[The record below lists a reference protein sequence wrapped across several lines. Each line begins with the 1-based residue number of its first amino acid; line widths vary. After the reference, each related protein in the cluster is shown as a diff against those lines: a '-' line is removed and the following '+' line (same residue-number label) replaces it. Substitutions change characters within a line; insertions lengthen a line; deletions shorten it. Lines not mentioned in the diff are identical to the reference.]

1 MHVARRARRPA
12 DLVLRVCDEHRVGA
26 GRNVFGSP
34 VLSVVIAGPERHP
47 IPLGCDPMKSTVET
61 LDDNRVKLSVEV
73 DEETFDVAVDAAFK
87 RIAKEVRM
95 PGFRPGK
102 APRRLLEAQFGSAVG
117 REEALREAMP
127 EYYAQAV
134 IEHDVDVVAPP
145 EIEITG
151 GQEDGPVQFDAVVEI
166 RPSVSAAGYDGLR
179 VEIPNPVAS
188 AEEIDEQIDN
198 LRRNFAELSVVERAA
213 ADEDHVTIDIEA
225 THGDEPVPGLTTTDY
240 DYLLGSGAVVPEIDE
255 NLRGV
260 SAGDEVEFSADH
272 PDPEE
277 EEPLQFSITVKEVK
291 EAVLPDLDDEFAK
304 ANSEFETV
312 EDLRADMADRM
323 NTMRI
328 QQANMAVQQNT
339 AEALAA
345 LVTDEIPESMIEN
358 EINARIQDLVQRLQ
372 QQGMDVGAYLDGVG
386 QTAETLA
393 AEFREPAE
401 QALKVD
407 LALRSVADL
416 QGLAP
421 DDDRI
426 DEVIA
431 EMAGPSGQDP
441 DELKARL
448 AEVGQISALRA
459 DLAKQAAMEWLT
471 DNVELVDEDGEA
483 IDREALEFPARGAEE
498 DSEEEE

>member
-1 MHVARRARRPA
+1 
-12 DLVLRVCDEHRVGA
+12 
-26 GRNVFGSP
+26 
-34 VLSVVIAGPERHP
+34 
-47 IPLGCDPMKSTVET
+47 MKSTVET

-145 EIEITG
+145 EIEIIG

-166 RPSVSAAGYDGLR
+166 RPSVSAVGYDGLR

-225 THGDEPVPGLTTTDY
+225 IHGDEPVPGLTTTDY

-255 NLRGV
+255 NLRGA

-291 EAVLPDLDDEFAK
+291 EAVLPDLDDEFAR

-372 QQGMDVGAYLDGVG
+372 QQGMDVGAYLDAVG

-401 QALKVD
+401 QAVKVD

-416 QGLAP
+416 QGLVP

-448 AEVGQISALRA
+448 AEVGQISALRS

-471 DNVELVDEDGEA
+471 DNVELVDEDGDA

>member
-1 MHVARRARRPA
+1 M
-12 DLVLRVCDEHRVGA
+12 
-26 GRNVFGSP
+26 
-34 VLSVVIAGPERHP
+34 LSVVIAGPERHP
-47 IPLGCDPMKSTVET
+47 IPLGFDPMKSTVET

-255 NLRGV
+255 NLRGA

-277 EEPLQFSITVKEVK
+277 EEPLQFSIAVKEVK

-323 NTMRI
+323 NTMRL

-339 AEALAA
+339 ADALAA

-372 QQGMDVGAYLDGVG
+372 QQGMDVGAYLDAVG

-401 QALKVD
+401 QAVKVD

-416 QGLAP
+416 QGLVP

>member
-1 MHVARRARRPA
+1 
-12 DLVLRVCDEHRVGA
+12 
-26 GRNVFGSP
+26 
-34 VLSVVIAGPERHP
+34 
-47 IPLGCDPMKSTVET
+47 MKSTVET

-127 EYYAQAV
+127 EYFAQAV

-151 GQEDGPVQFDAVVEI
+151 GQEAGPVQFDAVVEI

-198 LRRNFAELSVVERAA
+198 LRRNFAELSVVDRAA

-255 NLRGV
+255 NLRGA

-277 EEPLQFSITVKEVK
+277 EEPLQFSIAVKEVK

-372 QQGMDVGAYLDGVG
+372 QQGMDVGAYLDAVG

-401 QALKVD
+401 QAVKVD

-416 QGLAP
+416 QGLVP

>member
-1 MHVARRARRPA
+1 
-12 DLVLRVCDEHRVGA
+12 
-26 GRNVFGSP
+26 
-34 VLSVVIAGPERHP
+34 
-47 IPLGCDPMKSTVET
+47 MKSTVET

-255 NLRGV
+255 NLRGA

-277 EEPLQFSITVKEVK
+277 KEPLQFSIAVKEVK

-312 EDLRADMADRM
+312 EDLRADMTDRM

-372 QQGMDVGAYLDGVG
+372 QQGMDVGAYLDAVG

-401 QALKVD
+401 QAVKVD

-416 QGLAP
+416 QGLVP

-431 EMAGPSGQDP
+431 EMADPSGQDP

>member
-1 MHVARRARRPA
+1 
-12 DLVLRVCDEHRVGA
+12 
-26 GRNVFGSP
+26 
-34 VLSVVIAGPERHP
+34 
-47 IPLGCDPMKSTVET
+47 MKSTVET

-198 LRRNFAELSVVERAA
+198 LRRNFAELSVVDRAA

-255 NLRGV
+255 NLRGA

-277 EEPLQFSITVKEVK
+277 EEPLQFSIAVKEVK

-372 QQGMDVGAYLDGVG
+372 QQGMDVGAYLDAVG

-401 QALKVD
+401 QAVKVD

-416 QGLAP
+416 QGLVP

>member
-1 MHVARRARRPA
+1 
-12 DLVLRVCDEHRVGA
+12 
-26 GRNVFGSP
+26 
-34 VLSVVIAGPERHP
+34 
-47 IPLGCDPMKSTVET
+47 MKSTVET

-134 IEHDVDVVAPP
+134 IDHDVDVVAPP

-188 AEEIDEQIDN
+188 DEEIDEQIDN
-198 LRRNFAELSVVERAA
+198 LRRNFAELCAVERAA

-255 NLRGV
+255 NLRGA
-260 SAGDEVEFSADH
+260 SAGDEIEFSADH

-372 QQGMDVGAYLDGVG
+372 QQGMDVGAYLEAVG

-401 QALKVD
+401 QAVKVD

-416 QGLAP
+416 QGLVP

>member
-1 MHVARRARRPA
+1 
-12 DLVLRVCDEHRVGA
+12 
-26 GRNVFGSP
+26 
-34 VLSVVIAGPERHP
+34 
-47 IPLGCDPMKSTVET
+47 MKSTVET

-134 IEHDVDVVAPP
+134 IDHDVDVVAPP

-151 GQEDGPVQFDAVVEI
+151 GQEDGPVQFAAVVEI

-188 AEEIDEQIDN
+188 DEEIDEQIDN
-198 LRRNFAELSVVERAA
+198 LRRNFAELCAVERAA

-240 DYLLGSGAVVPEIDE
+240 DCLLGSGAVVPEIDE
-255 NLRGV
+255 NLRGA
-260 SAGDEVEFSADH
+260 SAGDEIEFSADH

-372 QQGMDVGAYLDGVG
+372 QQGMDVGAYLEAVG

-401 QALKVD
+401 QAVKVD

-416 QGLAP
+416 QGLVP

-471 DNVELVDEDGEA
+471 DNVELVDEHGEA

>member
-1 MHVARRARRPA
+1 M
-12 DLVLRVCDEHRVGA
+12 
-26 GRNVFGSP
+26 
-34 VLSVVIAGPERHP
+34 LSVVIAGPERHP
-47 IPLGCDPMKSTVET
+47 IPLGFDPMKSTVET

-255 NLRGV
+255 NLRGA

-277 EEPLQFSITVKEVK
+277 EEPLQFSIAVKEVK

-323 NTMRI
+323 NTMRL

-372 QQGMDVGAYLDGVG
+372 QQGMDVGAYLDAVG

-401 QALKVD
+401 QAVKVD

-416 QGLAP
+416 QGLVP

>member
-1 MHVARRARRPA
+1 
-12 DLVLRVCDEHRVGA
+12 
-26 GRNVFGSP
+26 
-34 VLSVVIAGPERHP
+34 
-47 IPLGCDPMKSTVET
+47 MKSTVET

-102 APRRLLEAQFGSAVG
+102 APRRLLEAQFGSALG

-255 NLRGV
+255 NLRGA

-277 EEPLQFSITVKEVK
+277 EEPLQFSIAVKEVK

-372 QQGMDVGAYLDGVG
+372 QQGMDVGAYLDAVG

-401 QALKVD
+401 QAVKVD

-416 QGLAP
+416 QGLVP

-483 IDREALEFPARGAEE
+483 IDREALEFSARGAEE

>member
-1 MHVARRARRPA
+1 
-12 DLVLRVCDEHRVGA
+12 
-26 GRNVFGSP
+26 
-34 VLSVVIAGPERHP
+34 
-47 IPLGCDPMKSTVET
+47 MKSTVET

-372 QQGMDVGAYLDGVG
+372 QQGMDVGAYLDAVG

-401 QALKVD
+401 QAVKVD

-416 QGLAP
+416 QGLVP

-448 AEVGQISALRA
+448 ADVGQISALRA

>member
-1 MHVARRARRPA
+1 M
-12 DLVLRVCDEHRVGA
+12 GA
-26 GRNVFGSP
+26 ERNVFGPP

-47 IPLGCDPMKSTVET
+47 IPLGFDPMKSTVET

-372 QQGMDVGAYLDGVG
+372 QQGMDVGAYLDAVG

-401 QALKVD
+401 QAVKVD

-416 QGLAP
+416 QGLVP

>member
-1 MHVARRARRPA
+1 
-12 DLVLRVCDEHRVGA
+12 
-26 GRNVFGSP
+26 
-34 VLSVVIAGPERHP
+34 
-47 IPLGCDPMKSTVET
+47 MKSTVET

-255 NLRGV
+255 NLRGA

-277 EEPLQFSITVKEVK
+277 EEPLQFSIAVKEVK

-312 EDLRADMADRM
+312 EDLRSDMADRM

-372 QQGMDVGAYLDGVG
+372 QQGMDVGAYLDAVG

-401 QALKVD
+401 QAVKVD

-416 QGLAP
+416 QGLVP

-483 IDREALEFPARGAEE
+483 IDREALEFSARGAEE

>member
-1 MHVARRARRPA
+1 
-12 DLVLRVCDEHRVGA
+12 
-26 GRNVFGSP
+26 
-34 VLSVVIAGPERHP
+34 
-47 IPLGCDPMKSTVET
+47 MKSIVET

-151 GQEDGPVQFDAVVEI
+151 GQETGPVQFDAVVEI
-166 RPSVSAAGYDGLR
+166 RPSVNAAGYDGLR
-179 VEIPNPVAS
+179 VEIPNPTAGD
-188 AEEIDEQIDN
+188 AEIDEQIDN
-198 LRRNFAELSVVERAA
+198 LRRNFAELTTVERAA
-213 ADEDHVTIDIEA
+213 ADDDHVTIDIEA
-225 THGDEPVPGLTTTDY
+225 THNGEPVPGLTTTDY
-240 DYLLGSGAVVPEIDE
+240 DYLVGSGAVVPEIDD
-255 NLRGV
+255 NLRGA

-272 PDPEE
+272 PDPDE
-277 EEPLQFSITVKEVK
+277 EEPLQFSISVKEVK
-291 EAVLPDLDDEFAK
+291 EAVLPELDDEFAK

-312 EDLRADMADRM
+312 EDLRADMADRL

-372 QQGMDVGAYLDGVG
+372 QQGMDVGAYLEAVG
-386 QTAETLA
+386 QTAESLA

-401 QALKVD
+401 QAVKVD

-416 QGLAP
+416 EGLVP
-421 DDDRI
+421 DEDRI
-426 DEVIA
+426 DEVIE

-448 AEVGQISALRA
+448 AEVGQISALKA

-471 DNVELVDEDGEA
+471 DNVELVDDNGDA
-483 IDREALEFPARGAEE
+483 IDRDALEFPARGAEE

>member
-1 MHVARRARRPA
+1 
-12 DLVLRVCDEHRVGA
+12 
-26 GRNVFGSP
+26 
-34 VLSVVIAGPERHP
+34 
-47 IPLGCDPMKSTVET
+47 MKSTVET

-255 NLRGV
+255 NLRGA

-277 EEPLQFSITVKEVK
+277 EEPLQFSIAVKEVK

-372 QQGMDVGAYLDGVG
+372 QQGMDVGAYLDAVG

-401 QALKVD
+401 QAVKVD
-407 LALRSVADL
+407 LAFRSVADL
-416 QGLAP
+416 QGLVP

>member
-1 MHVARRARRPA
+1 
-12 DLVLRVCDEHRVGA
+12 
-26 GRNVFGSP
+26 
-34 VLSVVIAGPERHP
+34 
-47 IPLGCDPMKSTVET
+47 MKSTVET

-255 NLRGV
+255 NLRGA

-277 EEPLQFSITVKEVK
+277 EEPLQFSIAVKEVK

-312 EDLRADMADRM
+312 EDLRADMAERM

-372 QQGMDVGAYLDGVG
+372 QQGMDVGAYLDAVG

-401 QALKVD
+401 QAVKVD

-416 QGLAP
+416 QGLVP

-498 DSEEEE
+498 GSEEEE

>member
-1 MHVARRARRPA
+1 M
-12 DLVLRVCDEHRVGA
+12 
-26 GRNVFGSP
+26 
-34 VLSVVIAGPERHP
+34 AGPERHP
-47 IPLGCDPMKSTVET
+47 IPLGFDPMKSTVET

-73 DEETFDVAVDAAFK
+73 DEETFDIAVDAAFK

-188 AEEIDEQIDN
+188 DEEIDEQIDN
-198 LRRNFAELSVVERAA
+198 LRRNFAELSVVERPAG
-213 ADEDHVTIDIEA
+213 DDDHVTIDIEA

-255 NLRGV
+255 NLRGA

-372 QQGMDVGAYLDGVG
+372 QQGMDVGAYLEAVG

-401 QALKVD
+401 QAVKVD

-416 QGLAP
+416 QGLVP

>member
-1 MHVARRARRPA
+1 M
-12 DLVLRVCDEHRVGA
+12 
-26 GRNVFGSP
+26 
-34 VLSVVIAGPERHP
+34 
-47 IPLGCDPMKSTVET
+47 
-61 LDDNRVKLSVEV
+61 
-73 DEETFDVAVDAAFK
+73 
-87 RIAKEVRM
+87 
-95 PGFRPGK
+95 
-102 APRRLLEAQFGSAVG
+102 
-117 REEALREAMP
+117 
-127 EYYAQAV
+127 
-134 IEHDVDVVAPP
+134 
-145 EIEITG
+145 
-151 GQEDGPVQFDAVVEI
+151 QFDAVVEI

-372 QQGMDVGAYLDGVG
+372 QQGMDVGAYLDAVG

-401 QALKVD
+401 QAVKVD

-416 QGLAP
+416 QGLVP

>member
-1 MHVARRARRPA
+1 
-12 DLVLRVCDEHRVGA
+12 
-26 GRNVFGSP
+26 

-47 IPLGCDPMKSTVET
+47 IPLGFDPMKSTVET

-198 LRRNFAELSVVERAA
+198 LRGNFAELSVVERAA

-372 QQGMDVGAYLDGVG
+372 QQGMDVGAYLDAVG

-401 QALKVD
+401 QAVKVD

-416 QGLAP
+416 QGLVP

>member
-1 MHVARRARRPA
+1 
-12 DLVLRVCDEHRVGA
+12 
-26 GRNVFGSP
+26 
-34 VLSVVIAGPERHP
+34 
-47 IPLGCDPMKSTVET
+47 MKSTVET

-277 EEPLQFSITVKEVK
+277 EEPLQFSITVKAVK

-372 QQGMDVGAYLDGVG
+372 QQGMDVGAYLDAVG

-401 QALKVD
+401 QAVKID

-416 QGLAP
+416 QGLVP

>member
-1 MHVARRARRPA
+1 
-12 DLVLRVCDEHRVGA
+12 
-26 GRNVFGSP
+26 
-34 VLSVVIAGPERHP
+34 
-47 IPLGCDPMKSTVET
+47 MKSTVET

-225 THGDEPVPGLTTTDY
+225 IHGDEPVPGLTTTDY

-255 NLRGV
+255 NLRGAT
-260 SAGDEVEFSADH
+260 AGDEVEFSADH

-372 QQGMDVGAYLDGVG
+372 QQGMDVGAYLDAVG

-401 QALKVD
+401 QAVKVD

-416 QGLAP
+416 QGLVP

-441 DELKARL
+441 DELKGRL
-448 AEVGQISALRA
+448 AEVGQISALRS

>member
-1 MHVARRARRPA
+1 
-12 DLVLRVCDEHRVGA
+12 
-26 GRNVFGSP
+26 
-34 VLSVVIAGPERHP
+34 
-47 IPLGCDPMKSTVET
+47 MKSTVET

-339 AEALAA
+339 AEALAV

-372 QQGMDVGAYLDGVG
+372 QQGMDVGAYLDAVG

-401 QALKVD
+401 QAVKVD

-416 QGLAP
+416 QGLVP
-421 DDDRI
+421 DDERI

>member
-1 MHVARRARRPA
+1 
-12 DLVLRVCDEHRVGA
+12 
-26 GRNVFGSP
+26 
-34 VLSVVIAGPERHP
+34 
-47 IPLGCDPMKSTVET
+47 MKSTVET

-255 NLRGV
+255 NLRGA

-277 EEPLQFSITVKEVK
+277 EEPLQFSIAVKEVK

-372 QQGMDVGAYLDGVG
+372 QQGMDVGAYLDAVG
-386 QTAETLA
+386 QTAERLA

-401 QALKVD
+401 QAVKVD

-416 QGLAP
+416 QGLVP

-483 IDREALEFPARGAEE
+483 IDREALEFSARGAEE

>member
-1 MHVARRARRPA
+1 
-12 DLVLRVCDEHRVGA
+12 
-26 GRNVFGSP
+26 
-34 VLSVVIAGPERHP
+34 
-47 IPLGCDPMKSTVET
+47 MKSTVET

-151 GQEDGPVQFDAVVEI
+151 GQEAGPVQFDAVVEI

-255 NLRGV
+255 NLRGA

-372 QQGMDVGAYLDGVG
+372 QQGMDVGAYLDAVG

-401 QALKVD
+401 QAVKVD

-416 QGLAP
+416 QGLVP

>member
-1 MHVARRARRPA
+1 
-12 DLVLRVCDEHRVGA
+12 
-26 GRNVFGSP
+26 
-34 VLSVVIAGPERHP
+34 
-47 IPLGCDPMKSTVET
+47 MKSTVET

-134 IEHDVDVVAPP
+134 IEQDVDVVAPP

-188 AEEIDEQIDN
+188 AVEIDEQIDN

-372 QQGMDVGAYLDGVG
+372 QQGMDVGAYLDAVG

-401 QALKVD
+401 QAVKVD

-416 QGLAP
+416 QGLVP

-426 DEVIA
+426 DEVVA

-441 DELKARL
+441 YELKARL

>member
-1 MHVARRARRPA
+1 M
-12 DLVLRVCDEHRVGA
+12 
-26 GRNVFGSP
+26 
-34 VLSVVIAGPERHP
+34 LSVVIAGPERHP

-102 APRRLLEAQFGSAVG
+102 APRRLLEAQFGSALG

-255 NLRGV
+255 NLRGA

-291 EAVLPDLDDEFAK
+291 EAILPDLDDEFAK

-372 QQGMDVGAYLDGVG
+372 QQGMDVGAYLDAVG

-401 QALKVD
+401 QAVKVD

-416 QGLAP
+416 QGLVP

-483 IDREALEFPARGAEE
+483 IDREALEFSARGAEE

>member
-1 MHVARRARRPA
+1 
-12 DLVLRVCDEHRVGA
+12 
-26 GRNVFGSP
+26 
-34 VLSVVIAGPERHP
+34 
-47 IPLGCDPMKSTVET
+47 MKSTVET

-255 NLRGV
+255 NLRGA

-312 EDLRADMADRM
+312 EDLRADMTDRM

-345 LVTDEIPESMIEN
+345 LVIDEIPESMIEN

-372 QQGMDVGAYLDGVG
+372 QQGMDVGAYLDAVG

-401 QALKVD
+401 QAVKVD

-416 QGLAP
+416 QGLVP

-431 EMAGPSGQDP
+431 EMAGPSGQDS

-459 DLAKQAAMEWLT
+459 DLAKQSAMEWLT